1 MRDQNGESAILK
13 AVYHGQQD
21 VVTALLASG
30 VELDILS
37 TPTHPTF
44 TPLGLATYFG
54 HEAVKLTPFASAIA
68 GGKGS
73 DRVRGR
79 TQSRRNGSVPK
90 AKNLATKKHI
100 RHKQNW

>member
-21 VVTALLASG
+21 DVTALLASG

-54 HEAVKLTPFASAIA
+54 HADTVDALLAAGAEAAIA
-68 GGKGS
+68 YAEERNHAEMVQFLKQ
-73 DRVRGR
+73 R
-79 TQSRRNGSVPK
+79 T
-90 AKNLATKKHI
+90 
-100 RHKQNW
+100 